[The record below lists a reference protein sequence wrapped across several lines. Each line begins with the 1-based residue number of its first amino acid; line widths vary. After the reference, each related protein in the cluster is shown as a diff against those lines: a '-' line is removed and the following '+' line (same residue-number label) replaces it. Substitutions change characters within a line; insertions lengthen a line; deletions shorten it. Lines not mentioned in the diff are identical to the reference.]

1 MISKGKTSTRL
12 DQRVNVGNH
21 NFEVVDEFIYL
32 GSAINKNNNVSLEI
46 KRRIVLANRC
56 YFGLSKHFRDKA
68 LSRATKI
75 QLYQTL
81 IQPVLLYGAEAWV
94 MSQADETA
102 LGVFERK
109 ILRKIYGPTI
119 DNGEYRRR
127 MNHELYQLYASID
140 IVKRIKMARLRWLG
154 HVSRMEENEPARKI
168 FEDVLEGRRK
178 IGRPRLRWKDQVD
191 ESLQKLGVTNWRQ
204 KAKDRAGW
212 RSMLK
217 SFCNVSGPHQGCY
230 SD

>member
-1 MISKGKTSTRL
+1 MLFLSG
-12 DQRVNVGNH
+12 Q
-21 NFEVVDEFIYL
+21 
-32 GSAINKNNNVSLEI
+32 AI
-46 KRRIVLANRC
+46 R
-56 YFGLSKHFRDKA
+56 YKA

-127 MNHELYQLYASID
+127 MNHELYQLYASIY
-140 IVKRIKMARLRWLG
+140 IVMRIKMARLRWLG
-154 HVSRMEENEPARKI
+154 HVSRKEENEPAWKI
-168 FEDVLEGRRK
+168 FEDEK
-178 IGRPRLRWKDQVD
+178 
-191 ESLQKLGVTNWRQ
+191 
-204 KAKDRAGW
+204 
-212 RSMLK
+212 
-217 SFCNVSGPHQGCY
+217 
-230 SD
+230 

>member
-1 MISKGKTSTRL
+1 
-12 DQRVNVGNH
+12 
-21 NFEVVDEFIYL
+21 
-32 GSAINKNNNVSLEI
+32 
-46 KRRIVLANRC
+46 
-56 YFGLSKHFRDKA
+56 
-68 LSRATKI
+68 
-75 QLYQTL
+75 
-81 IQPVLLYGAEAWV
+81 

-127 MNHELYQLYASID
+127 MTHELYQLYASID

-191 ESLQKLGVTNWRQ
+191 ESLQKLSVTNWRQ

-217 SFCNVSGPHQGCY
+217 SFCNVSGPNQGCY